1 MFVYICLGRYYQDF
15 YFHTVILHM
24 RKQEIPSET
33 LFNKKLNTRLI
44 MINLNPDLIMKEH
57 NFLLSQTSKKFRMFH
72 PVDQVWI
79 PNYHNGDKWAKGA
92 IISRTGTVMYKVK
105 YDNYIPSAVLI
116 NYQFVFCCSTY
127 VQVNSLNCSPVF

>member
-1 MFVYICLGRYYQDF
+1 
-15 YFHTVILHM
+15 M

-72 PVDQVWI
+72 PVDQV
-79 PNYHNGDKWAKGA
+79 
-92 IISRTGTVMYKVK
+92 
-105 YDNYIPSAVLI
+105 
-116 NYQFVFCCSTY
+116 
-127 VQVNSLNCSPVF
+127 